1 MIELLIGILKVF
13 LPFSEGSKV
22 KLGTAMFYIY
32 LNSTIG
38 YSWMAFMYMYKTS
51 GVHKVKGI
59 IYIKQIDL
67 LENMN

>member
-1 MIELLIGILKVF
+1 
-13 LPFSEGSKV
+13 
-22 KLGTAMFYIY
+22 
-32 LNSTIG
+32 
-38 YSWMAFMYMYKTS
+38 MAFMYMYKTS